1 MTQTISIELRRIWVK
16 LENTERGVLLQREQ
30 GEVVFYAYGTYAP
43 HPDSEGMAED
53 AQGGPTRLR
62 SGDIWVRSRGWS
74 KVAVTPFDV
83 DSEQVDIIVGNIDD
97 LTTPEK
103 ENTVEAINWLD
114 ANKANK
120 QDLGDKDN
128 LLTPVKSS
136 FVDAI
141 NSIEERIDILNTER
155 LYDEDFVITSEM
167 MTSKS
172 LVLPYT
178 PNGIVHLLPYGGI
191 PQQDGV
197 DFITTGN
204 IISWDSLSLEI
215 ILEVGETI
223 NVQFKRG

>member
-30 GEVVFYAYGTYAP
+30 GEVVFYAYGAYAP

-83 DSEQVDIIVGNIDD
+83 DSEQVASIVGNIDD

-114 ANKANK
+114 ANKANT

-141 NSIEERIDILNTER
+141 NSIEDRIDKLKTEQ
-155 LYDEDFVITSEM
+155 LYDEDIVITGEM
-167 MTSKS
+167 ITNKS
-172 LVLPYT
+172 LVLPFT

-204 IISWDSLSLEI
+204 IISWDSLFLEI